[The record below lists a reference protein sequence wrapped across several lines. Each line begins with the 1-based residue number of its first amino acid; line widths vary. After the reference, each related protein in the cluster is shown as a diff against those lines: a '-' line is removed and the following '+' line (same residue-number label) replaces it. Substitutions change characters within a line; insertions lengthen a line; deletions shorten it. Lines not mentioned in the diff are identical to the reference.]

1 MPIYHCVGTWNTT
14 LGFDNY
20 TKRASFFRF
29 RRNDLA
35 KSRDF
40 CKALNF
46 RLLFFQEKSD
56 RRPVRCEK
64 QRSIQAN

>member
-1 MPIYHCVGTWNTT
+1 MS
-14 LGFDNY
+14 

-46 RLLFFQEKSD
+46 WLLFFQEKVTED
-56 RRPVRCEK
+56 QHVAKNKGQFK
-64 QRSIQAN
+64 QIKQF

>member
-1 MPIYHCVGTWNTT
+1 VS
-14 LGFDNY
+14 

-46 RLLFFQEKSD
+46 WLLFFQGKSD
-56 RRPVRCEK
+56 RRPARCEK